1 MALKVLAVQLALE
14 NPVRV
19 ILTALPGNIAAA
31 PIQHVLKNASGASVP
46 VVSSAR
52 RTSSVAAKLQIIR
65 ANAPNLASVLRVQ
78 RTASADLL
86 NTVVPTRYALRIAS
100 GNVVSAI
107 FSVRGGRS
115 VVLARVFTIVRIINN
130 VERTRFVVV

>member
-1 MALKVLAVQLALE
+1 MELEVLAEQRALE

-46 VVSSAR
+46 VVSSVR
-52 RTSSVAAKLQIIR
+52 RTSSAAAKLQIIR
-65 ANAPNLASVLRVQ
+65 ATAANLASVRRVQ
-78 RTASADLL
+78 RTASADLV
-86 NTVVPTRYALRIAS
+86 NTVVPTRYALQIAS

-115 VVLARVFTIVRIINN
+115 VVQAPVFTIVKIISN
-130 VERTRFVVV
+130 VERMRFVVV

>member
-1 MALKVLAVQLALE
+1 MELEVLAEQPALE

-19 ILTALPGNIAAA
+19 ILTALPGNIA
-31 PIQHVLKNASGASVP
+31 ASGASVP

-115 VVLARVFTIVRIINN
+115 VVLVPVFTNVKIISN
-130 VERTRFVVV
+130 VDRTRFVVV